1 MLTKTLGKSR
11 FQIGGNVSNPD
22 AADFTLCQSTMEL
35 LAGEGSETKR
45 TDLGRLLWE
54 AVTSARDL
62 SDYHFNQQVATVRL

>member
-45 TDLGRLLWE
+45 TDLLFISVNNGLCVSRIKK
-54 AVTSARDL
+54 
-62 SDYHFNQQVATVRL
+62 